1 MGVGFL
7 LGGGDEKI
15 LKLDSVM
22 VTSSNHLYTL
32 CGRTLQYVIFNS
44 IKCLKNKKIVTHQIL
59 AG

>member
-32 CGRTLQYVIFNS
+32 CG
-44 IKCLKNKKIVTHQIL
+44 
-59 AG
+59 